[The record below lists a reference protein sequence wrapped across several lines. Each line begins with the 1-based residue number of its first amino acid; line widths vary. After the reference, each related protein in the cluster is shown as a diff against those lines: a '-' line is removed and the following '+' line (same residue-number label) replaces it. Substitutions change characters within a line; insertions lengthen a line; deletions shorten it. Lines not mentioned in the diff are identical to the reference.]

1 MKFEEIRVGDVVNHK
16 SRHGLQTGQ
25 VIRKIEYISYYSWNN
40 KNISNRSVSL
50 NLQTPKNWS
59 SRIAI
64 RNFDNLVLI
73 GHKDEYI
80 KWRETNDFRTK
91 ETIHP

>member
-16 SRHGLQTGQ
+16 SRRGLQTGQ
-25 VIRKIEYISYYSWNN
+25 VIRKVEYLNYYSWNN

-50 NLQTPKNWS
+50 NLQNPSWS
-59 SRIAI
+59 SKIAI

-73 GHKDEYI
+73 GHRDKYI
-80 KWRETNDFRTK
+80 KWLETNDFRTE